1 MTESTQEKTLF
12 EQLGGQ
18 AAVDAAVDIF
28 YQKVLADDHINHY
41 FADVDMDAQRQK
53 QKRFLAMAF
62 GGPQYPAPSMRKAHA
77 HLEGLD
83 DSHFDAV
90 GGHLAATLG
99 ELNVP
104 QNLIDQVMAIAESTR
119 DDVLNR

>member
-1 MTESTQEKTLF
+1 MTEKSLF
-12 EQLGGQ
+12 IDLGGQ
-18 AAVDAAVDIF
+18 PAVDAAVDIF
-28 YQKVLADDHINHY
+28 YGKVLADPHIAHY
-41 FADVDMDAQRQK
+41 FEDVDMEGQRAK

-62 GGPQYPAPSMRKAHA
+62 GGPQYPAPSLRKAHA

-90 GGHLAATLG
+90 AGHLAATLD

-104 QNLIDQVMAIAESTR
+104 ANLKDQVMTIAASTR

>member
-1 MTESTQEKTLF
+1 MTETLYDKI
-12 EQLGGQ
+12 GGG

-28 YQKVLADDHINHY
+28 YTKVLADDRIKHY
-41 FADVDMDAQRQK
+41 FDPVDMEGQRAK

-77 HLEGLD
+77 HLEGLND
-83 DSHFDAV
+83 MHFDAV
-90 GGHLAATLG
+90 AENLQTTLE

-104 QNLIDQVMAIAESTR
+104 ADLIGQVMTIAESTR
-119 DDVLNR
+119 EDVLNR